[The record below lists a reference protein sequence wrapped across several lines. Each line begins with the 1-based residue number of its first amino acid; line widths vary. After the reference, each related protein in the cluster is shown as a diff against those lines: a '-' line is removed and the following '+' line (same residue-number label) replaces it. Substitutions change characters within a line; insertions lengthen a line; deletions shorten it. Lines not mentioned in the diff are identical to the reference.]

1 MRGFADPDS
10 DDESGQPP
18 ASLLVELP
26 RLEDN
31 GPESRGS
38 AQASL
43 LLESRLHD
51 GGDGGGAGAG
61 GFVRRAAHAVQA
73 RIQEIGGQAGGLPA
87 PGGPMPAAPP
97 HRRSGRR
104 RRGAGAAAEGQPTYR
119 ERALRA
125 WRDARHQDDFM
136 CRVYAYYAGKGALT
150 IMVSR
155 ALQLA
160 TLAFVVVLS
169 TFVFG
174 CIDHAKVREQKS
186 LAAVVVPQCTRHLS
200 WPATLALW
208 SFAAFWTAQVVRTA
222 MEVPPLLEMR
232 AFFEEILGVP
242 PADMGTIA
250 WHEVVSRMVRLRDA
264 EIREYQGLAR
274 SRVLAQ
280 PLTADG
286 IVNRIMR
293 RENYMLA
300 LFNKD
305 LLDLRVPGLGR
316 HHVLTKALEW
326 NLSFCLM
333 SYLFDERG
341 QLRRRFL
348 KESNRAILSEG
359 LRRRF
364 RFMAV
369 INMLFAPF
377 IVVFLVLYSFF
388 RYFEELYHEPGALM
402 SRAFTPYAQCKFR
415 NFNEV
420 PHSFRRRLDAAHA
433 KATLYLAQFRNDAL
447 IAGARFVSFVAG
459 AFAAL
464 LLAFTVV
471 DNELSLEF
479 EITRHRTVL
488 FYIGLS
494 SAVLAAARG
503 MVPTA
508 NQEYLHPAWIL
519 RDALEDLQFM
529 EPSWRGR
536 LDTARVRREFEAL
549 FSYRLRIFAHE
560 LLGVVTAPFVML
572 VALPAC
578 AERVVD
584 FFRECTTHRDGLGY
598 LCSFAA
604 FDLENHGN
612 VRFSAPTRAAA
623 EHLSSKNGKM
633 ELSFLAFKANYPE
646 WTPRTQAG
654 SIYLQRAQHA
664 QQD

>member
-1 MRGFADPDS
+1 
-10 DDESGQPP
+10 
-18 ASLLVELP
+18 V
-26 RLEDN
+26 
-31 GPESRGS
+31 
-38 AQASL
+38 
-43 LLESRLHD
+43 
-51 GGDGGGAGAG
+51 
-61 GFVRRAAHAVQA
+61 V
-73 RIQEIGGQAGGLPA
+73 
-87 PGGPMPAAPP
+87 
-97 HRRSGRR
+97 GR
-104 RRGAGAAAEGQPTYR
+104 
-119 ERALRA
+119 
-125 WRDARHQDDFM
+125 M
-136 CRVYAYYAGKGALT
+136 
-150 IMVSR
+150 I
-155 ALQLA
+155 
-160 TLAFVVVLS
+160 
-169 TFVFG
+169 
-174 CIDHAKVREQKS
+174 
-186 LAAVVVPQCTRHLS
+186 
-200 WPATLALW
+200 
-208 SFAAFWTAQVVRTA
+208 
-222 MEVPPLLEMR
+222 
-232 AFFEEILGVP
+232 
-242 PADMGTIA
+242 
-250 WHEVVSRMVRLRDA
+250 RLRDA
-264 EIREYQGLAR
+264 EIREYQGMTRSRILAR
-274 SRVLAQ
+274 

-286 IVNRIMR
+286 IINRIMR

-305 LLDLRVPGLGR
+305 LLDISIPGLGR
-316 HHVLTKALEW
+316 RKVLTKALEW

-377 IVVFLVLYSFF
+377 IVLFLMLYSFF
-388 RYFEELYHEPGALM
+388 RYFEELYHEPGTLM
-402 SRAFTPYAQCKFR
+402 SRAFTPYARYKFR

-433 KATLYLAQFRNDAL
+433 KASLYLAQFRNDAL

-459 AFAAL
+459 SFAAL

-503 MVPTA
+503 MVPTDH
-508 NQEYLHPAWIL
+508 QEYLHPAWIM
-519 RDALEDLQFM
+519 RDVLEDLQYM
-529 EPSWRGR
+529 EPSWRGH
-536 LDTARVRREFEAL
+536 LDTTRVRREFEAL
-549 FSYRLRIFAHE
+549 FSYRLLIFAHE
-560 LLGVVTAPFVML
+560 LLGVITAPFIML
-572 VALPAC
+572 VSLPGC
-578 AERVVD
+578 AEQVVD
-584 FFRECTTHRDGLGY
+584 FFRECTAHRDGLGY
-598 LCSFAA
+598 VCSFAD

-633 ELSFLAFKANYPE
+633 ELSFLAFKADYPD

-664 QQD
+664 QQDMWRAGGAGWQDRLLQQQRMAGSVYPTGASLYRNGRGGGPAAAATAGAHRPAPVAASMARSRVAFQPPGFVNMPPLPPGAQQPRRQQQQHPPSTSAVSQAMLPFGPTLGAHEQPGPPADERDEGPLDLSSLPLVASPGMGDSAGFPPAMYPGTFSVINELYEQQATRD